1 MSTSPPQNGL
11 LPAGLSDVLY
21 PNARVQAKTIEN
33 ILDIFSSYGYQRVK
47 PPLVEYEETLLSDG
61 PGKVLKDSTFRVMDP
76 LSQKM
81 LALRSDVTAQISR
94 IASTRL
100 SHLSRP
106 LRLSYSGDVLRV
118 EGDSFNMERQK
129 TQVGAELIGPK
140 SEIIDSEIILLCV
153 KALKSIN
160 IDNLTIDIN
169 LPFLREY
176 FLKDVSSSL
185 KYNINRCIDIKD
197 KQSLKKLKFD
207 NLNIIC
213 DLMESTGDHLHAIK
227 YLSRLKSR
235 GVLVNALE
243 YYLKVIDIIKQND
256 QFIKLS
262 IDPLETRGFKYHTG
276 LTFTIFSN
284 KLKGEIAKGGSYNIS
299 TGETATGCT
308 IYTEKI
314 YPKLVSNLEKDLVYI
329 PYLNMNKADEI
340 INKGYRI
347 VFGSVSSSQFE
358 KEALEMKCKY
368 IWKNNTLVRLNYNK
382 LTQN

>member
-1 MSTSPPQNGL
+1 MSSLSNQKGL
-11 LPAGLSDVLY
+11 LPAGLSDILY
-21 PNARVQAKTIEN
+21 PNAHIQSKIIEN
-33 ILDIFSSYGYQRVK
+33 LLDIFSSYGYLRVK

-61 PGKVLKDSTFRVMDP
+61 PGEVLKDSTFRVMDP

-118 EGDSFNMERQK
+118 KGDSFNMERQK

-140 SEIIDSEIILLCV
+140 SEVIDAEIMLVCV

-169 LPFLREY
+169 LPFLRKY
-176 FLKDVSSSL
+176 LLTGISPSL
-185 KYNINRCIDIKD
+185 KHSINQYIDNKD
-197 KQSLKKLKFD
+197 KQSLKKLKFE
-207 NLNIIC
+207 NLNIISE
-213 DLMESTGDHLHAIK
+213 LMDVFGDHLNVIK
-227 YLSRLKSR
+227 YLQELKSK
-235 GVLVNALE
+235 GILVDIIDH
-243 YYLKVIDIIKQND
+243 YLTVIDIVRKND
-256 QFIKLS
+256 KSIKLS
-262 IDPLETRGFKYHTG
+262 IDPLENRGFKYHTG
-276 LTFTIFSN
+276 ITFTIFSD

-308 IYTEKI
+308 IYTEKV
-314 YPKLVSNLEKDLVYI
+314 YPNLMLNLDKDLVYI
-329 PYLNMNKADEI
+329 PYLNMKDADEI
-340 INKGYRI
+340 IKKGYRV
-347 VFGSVSSSQFE
+347 VFGSVSNSEFE

-368 IWKNNTLVRLNYNK
+368 IWKDNTILK
-382 LTQN
+382 LKS